1 MIREKF
7 KVKVAY
13 SSACTMIKKGDNIQ
27 VYLTCA
33 FASIGGFLFGY
44 DTGVISGILTM
55 NDFLK
60 YFGGTH
66 ALQRQQLDS
75 SISGAIVGIL
85 IAGCFIGALCGGP
98 AGDRFSRKYS
108 IVISCWIFII
118 GAILQTASVHIAMLL
133 ISRFVA
139 GVGIGALSML
149 IPVYQS
155 EIAPKEIRGRL
166 VSLQQWL
173 ITIGIAVSFWIN
185 YGTDSHLSGSSVS
198 WRLPLGL
205 QIIPALILA
214 FGIFFFPFSPRWLLD
229 HDRDED
235 AIKVLA
241 RIRAK
246 GDKSDP
252 IVQAEY
258 LEIKEEIALERA
270 ESVRSYLELFKY
282 PLRRRLVLGLFSQI
296 FQQFTGI
303 NSVMYYAPAI
313 FKQAGLGSNSAS
325 LLATGINGC
334 VNILATIPAILWV
347 DKLGRRL
354 LLISGAFVTAVSMLV
369 VGGVM
374 GAHGHKIVDSYG
386 AVGIALDSQ
395 SAKYVIIVFVYVF
408 VAGFAYS
415 WGPTTWIYCTE
426 IFPLSMRAKGTSLT
440 TAGNWGAN
448 MIVSFI
454 VPVMM
459 ERITYETKN
468 KRLEDIDEVFNT
480 SSVIVAFGKSKGGKI
495 KPYAK
500 QDVLDGNVVEL
511 AAGRRRTTPQPLKSA
526 SEIAFDSL
534 PPDYSSGDSE
544 PRTPLDFPRT
554 SIASN
559 HNQRV
564 SVKRPKPSPDV
575 SRASLTVLQTRAD
588 AARKSITDEIN
599 ESVKF

>member
-13 SSACTMIKKGDNIQ
+13 SSACTMIKKADNIQ

-185 YGTDSHLSGSSVS
+185 Y
-198 WRLPLGL
+198 
-205 QIIPALILA
+205 
-214 FGIFFFPFSPRWLLD
+214 D

-270 ESVRSYLELFKY
+270 ES
-282 PLRRRLVLGLFSQI
+282 
-296 FQQFTGI
+296 
-303 NSVMYYAPAI
+303 
-313 FKQAGLGSNSAS
+313 AGLGSNSAS

-369 VGGVM
+369 VGGVIISIHLLQRYYCLCLRFEM
-374 GAHGHKIVDSYG
+374 LSLNDDDIC
-386 AVGIALDSQ
+386 IALDSQ